1 MKILKVKSFS
11 GYFQH
16 FDWFSPTLLL
26 MILLAKLFPGPG
38 LSTDIISLKSFASLG
53 ISLIF
58 FLYGL
63 RLSLKQ
69 LWGCVHNWKLHLII
83 QFTTFILFPLM
94 VILFRG
100 FFTGTL
106 YYNLWLGVFFLAV
119 LPSTV
124 SSAVVMVS
132 LSGGNVP
139 SAIFNATISS
149 IAGILIT
156 PLWMSL
162 FLSSTDAPVEMG
174 PVFMRLGYQI
184 FLPLVLGILLHHWL
198 GRLAIRYKDFTRYFD
213 QSVILAVVYTSFC
226 VSFHNHLFSAYTTT
240 IILMLILALTL
251 LFLLVNGA
259 IFLLTRYFKLPKVD
273 LIAALFCGST
283 KSLMHGSVMAGVIF
297 SGMTGS
303 GVFLLPVLIYHA
315 MQLTLS
321 GFASQQFRRSQ
332 L

>member
-1 MKILKVKSFS
+1 MKSLS
-11 GYFQH
+11 GYFQR
-16 FDWFSPTLLL
+16 FDWFSPTLLV
-26 MILLAKLFPGPG
+26 MILLAKLLPGPG
-38 LSTDIISLKSFASLG
+38 LSTHILSLKSFATLG
-53 ISLIF
+53 ISMIF

-69 LWGCVHNWKLHLII
+69 LWGCVNNWRIHLII
-83 QFTTFILFPLM
+83 QSTTFVLFPLI

-100 FFTGTL
+100 FFTDTL

-132 LSGGNVP
+132 LSGGNVEA
-139 SAIFNATISS
+139 AIFNATISS

-162 FLSSTDAPVEMG
+162 FLSAGDAPVEMG
-174 PVFMRLGYQI
+174 PVFVRLGYQI
-184 FLPLVLGILLHHWL
+184 FAPLVLGILLHHWL

-226 VSFHNHLFSAYTTT
+226 VSFHNHLFSDYTTS
-240 IILMLILALTL
+240 IILML
-251 LFLLVNGA
+251 LFLIVNGI
-259 IFLLTRYFKLPKVD
+259 IFLLSRYYKLPKVD

-283 KSLMHGSVMAGVIF
+283 KSLMHGSVMAGVLF
-297 SGMTGS
+297 SGLTGS

-315 MQLTLS
+315 MQLTIS

-332 L
+332 